1 MGSCRFYFGIA
12 ARRQRRRIFGEQTS
26 FFRGLIRCASK
37 RGIRAFVFEPGD
49 LHLAEG
55 RVRGWVPGKGGW
67 RRRWYPLPDVVYD
80 RVWGLGPEER
90 SRYRELVERLTAEAD
105 IPVFNPEIGDKLAV
119 WTLLAQDPALA
130 PHLPRTLPLSSE
142 NVEELIREYSSVF
155 IKPVRGR
162 QGKGIYRVVRRG
174 ANLLTTVRL
183 GSGALRTRAFGSAG
197 ELVDRILARGGYG
210 AYLVQQGLD
219 LARAGRRAADVRV
232 VAQRDAR
239 GEWRVS
245 GVGVRLGAPGGF
257 LSNLHAG
264 GRASTLSELVRRARL
279 RVPARRLRRAAE
291 RLALLAVKS
300 LGEAYPLLGEVGL
313 DLGVDRRGHL
323 WILEANRQPGRATFA
338 RAGLRRSWLATRRR
352 VVEFAGFLALRRKA
366 P

>member
-1 MGSCRFYFGIA
+1 MGVCRFYFGIA

-37 RGIRAFVFEPGD
+37 RGVRAFVFEPGD
-49 LHLAEG
+49 LRLSEG
-55 RVRGWVPGKGGW
+55 RVRGWVPGKSGW

-80 RVWGLGPEER
+80 RVWGLGAEER
-90 SRYRELVERLTAEAD
+90 ARFRELVERLVEQAD
-105 IPVFNPEIGDKLAV
+105 IPVFNPDFGDKLAV
-119 WTLLAQDPALA
+119 WTLLSEEQALA
-130 PHLPRTLPLSSE
+130 AHLPRTLPLSPHS
-142 NVEELIREYSSVF
+142 VEELTGEFPVVF

-162 QGKGIYRVVRRG
+162 QGKGIYRVARRG
-174 ANLLTTVRL
+174 ARL
-183 GSGALRTRAFGSAG
+183 VATYRAGSGALRTRAFASAE
-197 ELVDRILARGGYG
+197 ELVGHIHERAGR
-210 AYLVQQGLD
+210 AAFLVQQGLD
-219 LARAGRRAADVRV
+219 LARAGSRAADLRV

-239 GEWRVS
+239 GQWRIS

-264 GRASTLSELVRRARL
+264 GRASTLPQLVRRARL
-279 RVPARRLRRAAE
+279 RVPSRRLRRDAE
-291 RLALLAVKS
+291 RLALAAVNALS
-300 LGEAYPLLGEVGL
+300 QAHPLLGEVGL

-352 VVEFAGFLALRRKA
+352 VVEFAGFLARRRGQ